1 MMRKGS
7 FSSAPRPPMATERLS
22 GAVTWFSATKGFGF
36 IKPTDGSEDVFVH
49 VSVVQRAGLEQL
61 KEGATISCEVAPGK
75 KGRQVTRMLEVDDST
90 AVENPQGEPPRAP
103 RPPRAGGFGG
113 DSYGDRGGGFGG
125 DRGGFGGGD
134 RGGFGGGDRGGF
146 GGGGFGGGDRGGF
159 GGGDRGGFGGGFGAD
174 RGGPPGE
181 SGEGTVKWFNATKG
195 FGFITPDSGG
205 KDVFLHA
212 SVLRRA
218 GLVDVQP
225 GQRVRFSSIERDKGP
240 EARTL
245 ELDGEA
251 PPPVHNDHGD
261 DSY

>member
-7 FSSAPRPPMATERLS
+7 FSSSSAPRPPMATERLS

-61 KEGATISCEVAPGK
+61 KEGATVSCEVAPGK

-103 RPPRAGGFGG
+103 RPPRGGFGGG
-113 DSYGDRGGGFGG
+113 DSYGDRGGFGGGFGGGYDRG
-125 DRGGFGGGD
+125 DRGGFGGGFD
-134 RGGFGGGDRGGF
+134 RGDRGGF
-146 GGGGFGGGDRGGF
+146 GGGGF
-159 GGGDRGGFGGGFGAD
+159 D
-174 RGGPPGE
+174 RGGPAGE
-181 SGEGTVKWFNATKG
+181 PGEGTVKWFNATKG

-251 PPPVHNDHGD
+251 PAPSG

>member
-146 GGGGFGGGDRGGF
+146 GGG
-159 GGGDRGGFGGGFGAD
+159 FGAD